1 MTPAVQTGRGCRTK
15 YLISCFDGKL
25 KVSFEKSILMF
36 FSNENI
42 VVSDKCEYNDNSIV
56 NPTV

>member
-1 MTPAVQTGRGCRTK
+1 MAVEQNIS
-15 YLISCFDGKL
+15 ISCFDGKL
-25 KVSFEKSILMF
+25 KVSFEKSILIF

-42 VVSDKCEYNDNSIV
+42 VVSDKCEYNDDSIV